1 MTYQIIYSS
10 QASVAMS
17 VDDLEKILLD
27 ARSGNEA
34 RKVTGVLVYVDGVFL
49 QILEGAKDTV
59 LGLMRNITRDSRHSS
74 VKVIHEAE
82 VDQPMF
88 GSWRMAF
95 LSATPEQVAIWASLE
110 GSASIEEILEGIQRT
125 PHRAG
130 DVADGI
136 LRALAG

>member
-10 QASVAMS
+10 QASAAMS
-17 VDDLEKILLD
+17 VEDLEKILLD

-34 RKVTGVLVYVDGVFL
+34 RGVTGVLVYVDGVFL
-49 QILEGAKDTV
+49 QILEGTQDT
-59 LGLMRNITRDSRHSS
+59 LMDLMRNITRDSRHSS
-74 VKVIHEAE
+74 VKVIHEAA
-82 VDQPMF
+82 VDRPMF

-95 LSATPEQVAIWASLE
+95 LSAAPEQVAVWASLE
-110 GSASIEEILEGIQRT
+110 GTASIEDILQGIHRT

-130 DVADGI
+130 GVAEGI